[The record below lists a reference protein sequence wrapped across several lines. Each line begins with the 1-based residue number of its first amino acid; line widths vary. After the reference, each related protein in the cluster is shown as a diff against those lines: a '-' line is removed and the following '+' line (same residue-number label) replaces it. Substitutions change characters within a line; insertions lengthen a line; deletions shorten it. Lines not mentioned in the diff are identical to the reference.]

1 MSIVREDNTCTIT
14 FEDDAF
20 KDGCADVFEVTEGA
34 TPFYVADTWKVNDQ
48 TTLRS
53 GQITHGGTSETTIS
67 VILVEAGSV
76 QFNCAISSEQ
86 NCDRLRVI
94 IDEKEVVNISGTI
107 DFKEYEFPL
116 EAGMHELILRY
127 TKDGS
132 VDRGNDAGALGYIRF
147 TGVELP
153 FDTRFLMRDMNGKTY
168 TVIDDIVTEVPEL
181 ASIELSTKSVFQKH
195 GFLKMPTPEQLG
207 ALTKPVLY
215 RWADG
220 DMHLMKAKAT
230 ATPRAQTIRA
240 VADLHHETILGI
252 AGLTAVYRGNV
263 TASYSYDDKSY
274 TAPVPM
280 EDFLKTD
287 GDALY
292 KGATNKMIYFKF
304 VLEDTAS
311 SLTNFIVTY
320 KNP

>member
-1 MSIVREDNTCTIT
+1 MSIVREDNTCTII

-34 TPFYVADTWKVNDQ
+34 TPFYVADTWKVNEQ

-53 GQITHGGTSETTIS
+53 GQITHGGTSETTFS
-67 VILVEAGSV
+67 VILLEAGSV

-94 IDEKEVVNISGTI
+94 LDQKEVVNISGTI
-107 DFKEYEFPL
+107 DFKEYVFPL
-116 EAGMHELILRY
+116 EAGSHELILRY

-132 VDRGNDAGALGYIRF
+132 VDRGNDACAIGFIRL

-153 FDTRFLMRDMNGKTY
+153 YDTRFLMRDMNGKTY
-168 TVIDDIVTEVPEL
+168 TVIEDVVTEVPEL
-181 ASIELSTKSVFQKH
+181 ASVELSTKSIFVEH
-195 GFLKMPTPEQLG
+195 GFPKMPTPEQLG
-207 ALTKPVLY
+207 ALTKPIIY

-220 DMHLMKAKAT
+220 DMRLMKARAT
-230 ATPRAQTIRA
+230 ATPKAQTIRA

-252 AGLTAVYRGNV
+252 AGLTAVCKGNV

-287 GDALY
+287 GSTLY
-292 KGATNKMIYFKF
+292 KSATNKMIYFKF

-311 SLTNFIVTY
+311 SLTNFIITY
-320 KNP
+320 RNP

>member
-34 TPFYVADTWKVNDQ
+34 TPFYVADTWKVNDE

-53 GQITHGGTSETTIS
+53 GRISHGGTSETTFS

-107 DFKEYEFPL
+107 DFKEYEFLL
-116 EAGMHELILRY
+116 EAGTHEIILRY

-181 ASIELSTKSVFQKH
+181 ASIELSTKSVFQDH

-220 DMHLMKAKAT
+220 DMRLMKAKAT
-230 ATPRAQTIRA
+230 ATPRAQTIWA

>member
-20 KDGCADVFEVTEGA
+20 KDGCADVFEVMEGA
-34 TPFYVADTWKVNDQ
+34 TPFYIADTWKVNDQ

-53 GQITHGGTSETTIS
+53 GQITHGGSSETTFS

-107 DFKEYEFPL
+107 DFKDYEFPL
-116 EAGMHELILRY
+116 EAGSHELILRY

-132 VDRGNDAGALGYIRF
+132 VDRGNDAGALGFIRV

-181 ASIELSTKSVFQKH
+181 ASIELSTKSVFQDH

-220 DMHLMKAKAT
+220 DMRLMKAKAT
-230 ATPRAQTIRA
+230 ATPRAQIIRA

-252 AGLTAVYRGNV
+252 AGLTAVYKGNV

-274 TAPVPM
+274 TVPVPM
-280 EDFLKTD
+280 ADFLKTD
-287 GDALY
+287 GSTLY

-304 VLEDTAS
+304 VLEDIAS

>member
-14 FEDDAF
+14 FEDEAF

-34 TPFYVADTWKVNDQ
+34 TPFYVADTWKVNDEM
-48 TTLRS
+48 TLRS
-53 GQITHGGTSETTIS
+53 GRITHGGTSETTIA

-94 IDEKEVVNISGTI
+94 IDQKEVVNISGTI
-107 DFKEYEFPL
+107 DFKDYEFPL
-116 EAGMHELILRY
+116 EVGSHEIILRY

-132 VDRGNDAGALGYIRF
+132 VDRGNDACTIGFIRF

-181 ASIELSTKSVFQKH
+181 ASVELSTKSVFQTH

-220 DMHLMKAKAT
+220 DMRLMKAKAT

-252 AGLTAVYRGNV
+252 AGLTAVYKGNI

-287 GDALY
+287 GPTLY

>member
-34 TPFYVADTWKVNDQ
+34 TPFYVADTWKVNDE

-53 GQITHGGTSETTIS
+53 GQITHGGTSETTFS

-107 DFKEYEFPL
+107 DFKDYEFQL
-116 EAGMHELILRY
+116 EPGSHEIILRY

-181 ASIELSTKSVFQKH
+181 ASIELSTKSVFQTH
-195 GFLKMPTPEQLG
+195 GFLQMPTPEQLG

-220 DMHLMKAKAT
+220 DMRLMKAKAV

-252 AGLTAVYRGNV
+252 AGLTAVYKGNV

-287 GDALY
+287 GSTLY

>member
-20 KDGCADVFEVTEGA
+20 KDGCSGVFEVKEGT

-67 VILVEAGSV
+67 VILLEAGLV

-116 EAGMHELILRY
+116 DVGTHEIILRY

-181 ASIELSTKSVFQKH
+181 ASVELSTKSVFQDH

-220 DMHLMKAKAT
+220 DMRLMKAKAT

-252 AGLTAVYRGNV
+252 AGLTAVYKGNV

-287 GDALY
+287 GLTLY

-304 VLEDTAS
+304 VLEDIAS

>member
-14 FEDDAF
+14 FEDDIF

-53 GQITHGGTSETTIS
+53 GQITHGGTSETTFS

-107 DFKEYEFPL
+107 DFKDYEFPL
-116 EAGMHELILRY
+116 EPGSHELILRY

-181 ASIELSTKSVFQKH
+181 ASMELSTKIVFQKH

-215 RWADG
+215 RWVDG
-220 DMHLMKAKAT
+220 DMRLMKAKAT

-263 TASYSYDDKSY
+263 TSSYSYDDKSY

-292 KGATNKMIYFKF
+292 KAATNKMIYFKF